1 MLRHVILASGLAA
14 LANPVQ
20 AADHPLEA
28 ADAACYDEAMTT
40 VAMVECA
47 AASFDRWDDELNRQY
62 KRLMALLSPDEQQA
76 LRDSQRK
83 WIAFRDAEFAFIATT
98 HSRMQGSMYQP
109 LHMEARKE
117 LVKAR
122 ALQLASQVAVLD
134 DTP

>member
-1 MLRHVILASGLAA
+1 MRNAILASLLLLVAPA
-14 LANPVQ
+14 H

-28 ADAACYDEAMTT
+28 ADAACYDDAVTT
-40 VAMVECA
+40 LAMVECA
-47 AASFDRWDDELNRQY
+47 AASYDRWDDELNRQY
-62 KRLMALLSPDEQQA
+62 KRLTALLSPEEQQA
-76 LRDSQRK
+76 LRDAQRK
-83 WIAFRDAEFAFIATT
+83 WIAFRDAEFAFIAAT

-134 DTP
+134 DAP

>member
-1 MLRHVILASGLAA
+1 MIKPLLLSLGLAA
-14 LANPVQ
+14 LASPAH

-28 ADAACYDEAMTT
+28 ADAACYDDAMTT

-47 AASFDRWDDELNRQY
+47 GASFDRWDAELNRQY
-62 KRLMALLSPDEQQA
+62 KRLMALLAPEEQQA

-83 WIAFRDAEFAFIATT
+83 WIAFRDAEFAFMAAA

-109 LHMEARKE
+109 LHVEARKE

-122 ALQLASQVAVLD
+122 ALQLASQAAVLD
-134 DTP
+134 DEP